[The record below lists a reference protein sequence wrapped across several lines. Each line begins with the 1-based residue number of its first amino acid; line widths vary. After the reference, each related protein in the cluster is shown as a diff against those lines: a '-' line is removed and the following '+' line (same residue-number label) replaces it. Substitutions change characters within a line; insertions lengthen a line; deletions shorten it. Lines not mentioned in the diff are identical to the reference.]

1 MVFAA
6 TLVLAGGGEAGSISS
21 ASVHKAPEAV
31 TRLVSEMASVRPGE
45 RLTIAIEQTL
55 LPGWHTY
62 WKNPGDSGEA
72 IQVDWTLPQAAQ
84 AGAISWPV
92 PERISEGPIMTY
104 GYEGT
109 VRFLSEI
116 SVPAAWRAGE
126 PFPVSAD
133 LLFLVCSEIC
143 IPVQASLTVTV
154 ATGPAS
160 HADQAAKPQFAAARE
175 SLPPA
180 CPWTAAVEGDG
191 RSLRLT
197 LSADGDDLPAVESA
211 YFFAETWGLV
221 EHAGRQE
228 ITAAEDKLILD
239 LPGGDAPY
247 AGTLSDVVALNTAGE
262 GGRGPSACRIDTG
275 AETKA
280 RNTES

>member
-6 TLVLAGGGEAGSISS
+6 TLVLAGAAEAGAVSP
-21 ASVHKAPEAV
+21 ASVHRAPEAV
-31 TRLVSEMASVRPGE
+31 TRLVSEMATVRPGE

-55 LPGWHTY
+55 SPGWHTY

-72 IQVDWTLPQAAQ
+72 IQVDWTLPEAAK
-84 AGAISWPV
+84 ASAISWPV

-116 SVPAAWRAGE
+116 SVPAAWPAGE

-154 ATGPAS
+154 ATGPAIR
-160 HADQAAKPQFAAARE
+160 ADQAAKPQFAAARE
-175 SLPPA
+175 SLPSA
-180 CPWTAAVEGDG
+180 CPWAAAVEGDG
-191 RSLRLT
+191 RALRLT
-197 LSADGDDLPAVESA
+197 LSADGADFPAVESA

-221 EHAGRQE
+221 EHAGKQE
-228 ITAAEDKLILD
+228 MTATGDKLVLD
-239 LPGGDAPY
+239 LPGGDTPY
-247 AGTLSDVVALNTAGE
+247 AGALSGVVALKAPGAEKTM
-262 GGRGPSACRIDTG
+262 PSACRIDTG
-275 AETKA
+275 I